1 MLVIVEKSFSIQNA
15 QYCLSNTK

>member
-15 QYCLSNTK
+15 QYYLSNTK